1 MTMTSRAFHATRL
14 ACALAALGLS
24 LSAHAQYRQNGIPCV
39 DGPMDLTAVQD
50 TRHGDAGPAGC
61 IGPLS
66 DNRAAVLLPSSLEE
80 IDRVPTDA
88 SLRRHAWGFIDANGK
103 LAVEPQFERV
113 GDFHHGL
120 AAVRWKGKWGY
131 IDAKGKMA
139 VPPRYDS
146 ASDFVEGGLA
156 VVTVD
161 GRYQLIDR
169 AGKAV
174 GDAIDA
180 SVDSV
185 RLGEGK
191 PARLS
196 ITYREE
202 FRSTSGERRYAKPG
216 VQVISSYGD
225 GLFIGV
231 DNHGMHGLLDGDW
244 NWRVAPQYSDI
255 SRLDRNA
262 LALGIG
268 EEEVVL
274 IDPAGKVIGEG
285 KRYERIKRV
294 GKAFWSAQLPRG
306 KGYALLDAAG
316 QPLGALTAEEAQSSE
331 IYDNTLVYVS
341 GDTLKAYVAGRA
353 EPVALGSGM
362 RPEQNEEGYLLFR
375 DQAGQV
381 AGLLTPKGAWLHGDS
396 APPWLADVGRMTLR
410 QGKLWLSGQ
419 DGQLLNALDADGRA
433 ILQPDALAAAQGA
446 QLRDLPLNVPGGPLG
461 LLGQGYCHCN
471 DGGAGLV
478 LADGSV
484 ATHKD
489 WTEVVPLDEPRDDYA
504 TDEEAEAA
512 PLGADDLRFAAQTEA
527 GVQLL
532 DGRGKP
538 MDLPPQQHIGAFHQ
552 GYALIYNKGQTRLI
566 DRGGK
571 VHALPDYFEAQVVAP
586 GLVRYLK
593 TAAEGDPWGLYDFIA
608 GKEVSPPAFQYIGEF
623 QHGQA
628 AASLGAGKAGVID
641 QQGKWVVPPRY
652 HAVKR
657 VSDKLWLVQ
666 QPGPQENEYRRP
678 TALVNRDGR
687 VLTAFQPALEVSREA
702 NGTYLAYSEKQRWLV
717 SPDASGTLD
726 LEDASYT
733 QMGDW
738 LAIRRADRH
747 GYVDGQG
754 RWQVA
759 PGPVA
764 GTRFQGTPAR
774 ALVSGDDGAR
784 LIDEHGKTVVNLPA
798 GQWDW
803 PAGSAWLMRHGSD
816 DNGKPTTTYVDAT
829 GKTRLT
835 LAGDGTAFSEG
846 QAALA
851 LPNGGMRAINDKG
864 AASGPTFAHLGPRR
878 NGLSVAAVGER
889 YGYAD
894 GQGRMA
900 IAPVYLWASDYAG
913 QRAVVSTRE
922 QSLILDERG
931 AMVARVTL
939 ECGIRTLYGAYN
951 QRLWPL
957 SMPQHCRR

>member
-1 MTMTSRAFHATRL
+1 MTSRAFHATRL
-14 ACALAALGLS
+14 ACALAALGCS
-24 LSAHAQYRQNGIPCV
+24 LSATAQYRHDGISCV
-39 DGPMDLTAVQD
+39 DGPMDVTAVRD
-50 TRHGDAGPAGC
+50 ARHGDAGPAGC

-66 DNRAAVLLPSSLEE
+66 EDRAAVLLPSSLEE

-88 SLRRHAWGFIDANGK
+88 SLRRHAWGFVDANGR
-103 LAVEPQFERV
+103 LAVAPQFERV

-146 ASDFVEGGLA
+146 ASDFVAGGLA
-156 VVTVD
+156 VVTQD
-161 GRYQLIDR
+161 GQYQLIDR

-202 FRSTSGERRYAKPG
+202 FRAANGERRYAKPG
-216 VQVISSYGD
+216 VQVLSSYGN

-231 DNHGMHGLLDGDW
+231 DNHGMYGLLDSDW
-244 NWRVAPQYSDI
+244 NWRVPPQYHDI
-255 SRLDRNA
+255 SRRDDDA
-262 LALGIG
+262 LALGAG
-268 EEEVVL
+268 MEEEVL
-274 IDPAGKVIGEG
+274 IDADGNVIGQG
-285 KRYERIKRV
+285 KRYERLTRV
-294 GKAFWSAQLPRG
+294 GRAFWSAELPRG
-306 KGYALLDAAG
+306 KGYALLDAG
-316 QPLGALTAEEAQSSE
+316 GRPLATLTPAEARTSA
-331 IYDNTLVYVS
+331 IHDDTLVYAS

-353 EPVALGSGM
+353 EPVVLGSGM
-362 RPEQNEEGYLLFR
+362 RAEQNEGGYLLFR
-375 DQAGQV
+375 NPAGQV
-381 AGLLTPKGAWLHGDS
+381 AGLLTPKGVWLHGES
-396 APPWLADVGRMTLR
+396 APQWLADVGRMALR
-410 QGKLWLSGQ
+410 QGKLWLSSQ

-446 QLRDLPLNVPGGPLG
+446 QLRDLPLDVPGGPLG
-461 LLGQGYCHCN
+461 LLGQGYCHCT
-471 DGGAGLV
+471 DGGAGLL

-489 WTEVVPLDEPRDDYA
+489 WTEIVPLDGARDDNGA
-504 TDEEAEAA
+504 DDEAGAA
-512 PLGADDLRFAAQTEA
+512 PLGAGDLRFAAQTEA

-532 DGRGKP
+532 DGRGQP
-538 MDLPPQQHIGAFHQ
+538 MDLPLQQYIGAFHQ
-552 GYALIYNKGQTRLI
+552 GYALIYAKGQTRLI
-566 DRGGK
+566 DRAGRIY
-571 VHALPDYFEAQVVAP
+571 ALPDYFEAEVVAP
-586 GLVRYLK
+586 GRVRYLK

-608 GKEVSPPAFQYIGEF
+608 GKEVSPPAFQHIGRF

-641 QQGKWVVPPRY
+641 PQGQWVVPPRH
-652 HAVKR
+652 HAVER
-657 VSDKLWLVQ
+657 VSDKLWRVLQ
-666 QPGPQENEYRRP
+666 AGPQADDYRRP
-678 TALVNRDGR
+678 AALVNRDGR

-702 NGTYLAYSEKQRWLV
+702 NGSYIAYSEKQRWLIA
-717 SPDASGTLD
+717 PDASGTLD
-726 LEDASYT
+726 LEDAQYVP
-733 QMGDW
+733 MGDW

-764 GTRFQGTPAR
+764 GTPFQGRPAR
-774 ALVSGDDGAR
+774 ALISGDDGAR
-784 LIDEHGKTVVNLPA
+784 LIDEHGKTVINLPA
-798 GQWDW
+798 GQWYW
-803 PAGSAWLMRHGSD
+803 PAGSAWLVRHGSD
-816 DNGKPTTTYVDAT
+816 DNGKPITAYVDTA

-835 LAGDGTAFSEG
+835 LAGNGTAFSEG
-846 QAALA
+846 QAALV
-851 LPNGGMRAINDKG
+851 LPDGGMRAINDKG
-864 AASGPTFAHLGPRR
+864 VASGPTFTHLGPRR
-878 NGLSVAAVGER
+878 NGLSVAAVGD
-889 YGYAD
+889 YFGYAD

-900 IAPVYLWASDYAG
+900 VAPAYLWASDYAN
-913 QRAVVSTRE
+913 QRAVVSTRA
-922 QSLILDERG
+922 QSMILDERG

-939 ECGIRTLYGAYN
+939 VCGIRTLYGAYN

-957 SMPQHCRR
+957 SMPQRCRQ